1 MDGCKDDSVS
11 LDHRD
16 PSHPLRNIIKVM
28 FEMRSR
34 YPVLN
39 DGFYLEQLSNSTHDV
54 YLPGSKGVPTETGLW
69 STLRS
74 RSTEIQ
80 DFTGQ
85 GQGNQSVWQIY
96 QNDNITMYTFNCS
109 DSSSALIAPF
119 AEGITVKNMFW
130 PYDEHKLQKSP
141 KKLGFE
147 DSDKYNGCLPSM
159 NLSAWGFKAF
169 VPRDK
174 WMEPSPAIT
183 KFLRM

>member
-39 DGFYLEQLSNSTHDV
+39 DGFYLQQLSNSTHDV

-74 RSTEIQ
+74 RSTEVQ

-85 GQGNQSVWQIY
+85 GQGNQSVWQVY
-96 QNDNITMYTFNCS
+96 QNDNVTMYTFNCS

-119 AEGITVKNMFW
+119 AEGTTVKNMFW
-130 PYDEHKLQKSP
+130 PYDEHTLRKSP
-141 KKLGFE
+141 QKLGFE
-147 DSDKYNGCLPSM
+147 DSDKYNGCLPSL